1 MDGIKVS
8 FIIPA
13 YNVAPYIGNCIE
25 SVLTQS
31 IEKEIII
38 INDGSTDRTADE
50 AQKYADKYS
59 FIKIINKSNQGL
71 SSARNDGV
79 SIARGEYVCFI
90 DADDYFLEDFAGD
103 FYKLCKL
110 HRLDIIRGF
119 YARAYPD
126 GRIKKVIHPV
136 SFLNCPLNSYDYLA
150 KSVYEKAME
159 VVAVAGFIRRDFLIN
174 HKLKFEE
181 GLCYEDRLFYLKM
194 LLSSKNCTV
203 MQTDRCIY
211 GYRMREGSITKTP
224 DKKKLFDLIKIMRK
238 QVHFIDSLDLK
249 KRYKTAA
256 NKVASASMSHLVS
269 LYLRLPSNDQRA
281 MLKKIPGGLKIRA
294 LRYSYGFRDFIKI
307 FGFIFFPRLLV
318 WLFNLKSFIKKHH
331 DII

>member
-181 GLCYEDRLFYLKM
+181 GLCYEDRLFYLKL

-211 GYRMREGSITKTP
+211 GYRMREGSITKTT
-224 DKKKLFDLIKIMRK
+224 DKKKLIDLIKIMRK
-238 QVHFIDSLDLK
+238 QIFFIDNLELNK
-249 KRYKTAA
+249 YYITAA
-256 NKVASASMSHLVS
+256 NKVASASLSHLTS
-269 LYLRLPSNDQRA
+269 LYLRLSSNERREIIG
-281 MLKKIPGGLKIRA
+281 KIPGRLKLRA
-294 LRYSYGFRDFIKI
+294 LRYSYSFRDFIKLS
-307 FGFIFFPRLLV
+307 GFIFFPRLFVLI
-318 WLFNLKSFIKKHH
+318 FNLKCFLKKYRDFI
-331 DII
+331 